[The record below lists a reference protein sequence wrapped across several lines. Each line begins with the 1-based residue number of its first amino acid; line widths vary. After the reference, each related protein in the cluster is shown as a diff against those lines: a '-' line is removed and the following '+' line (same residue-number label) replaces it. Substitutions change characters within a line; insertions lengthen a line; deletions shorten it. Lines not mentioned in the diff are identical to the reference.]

1 MSEAGAPILETRGLH
16 RSLGSGAARIHVLRG
31 LDLRLEGGRT
41 YAIVGPSGCGKSTLL
56 YLLGLLDLPDDGEIL
71 LRGERVDNA
80 PEQERTRIRGERIGF
95 VFQFHFLLAEFS
107 AAENLMLPM
116 VRRGGL
122 DPVAAMDKARELLG
136 IVGLADKADRR
147 GNQLSGG
154 ERQRVAVARALSNN
168 PDLLLADEPTGNL
181 DYHNSE
187 TLFRQLQQLAREQNR
202 SILIVTHNR
211 ELAAA
216 CDVCLEMRDGQF
228 EGAAVP

>member
-1 MSEAGAPILETRGLH
+1 MKEGPAIILETRALH
-16 RSLGSGAARIHVLRG
+16 RSLGSGPARLHVLRG
-31 LDLRLEGGRT
+31 LHLRLEAGKT

-56 YLLGLLDLPDDGEIL
+56 YLLGLLDLPDAGEIL
-71 LRGERVDNA
+71 LRGKRVDNA

-116 VRRGGL
+116 VRRGL
-122 DPVAAMDKARELLG
+122 MEPEAALRKAREILG
-136 IVGLADKADRR
+136 LVDLADKADRR

-154 ERQRVAVARALSNN
+154 ERQRVAVARALCNN

-187 TLFRQLQQLAREQNR
+187 TLFQQLQQLAREQER
-202 SILIVTHNR
+202 TVLIVTHNR

-228 EGAAVP
+228 EGQAAP